1 MPKPDDLAA
10 LAETE
15 KGRVLDDFT
24 FADVELALKVL
35 ILRGGG
41 LAETVKL
48 LAEEGIVISRD
59 ALRYWRDHAFASR
72 YIELRSELA
81 PQLSEEVAA
90 RALERAI
97 QADDAEALY
106 IAAAA
111 EKIDDV
117 SPDKLAASVLALA
130 KAKGEN
136 ITKAQLLRDRPTEI
150 RGSSDTSELL
160 EVLRKHKVLAHDPRT
175 HEDLVVDA
183 EVVEE
188 SPPEEVD
195 DLKEQIRAKLQA
207 GS

>member
-1 MPKPDDLAA
+1 VAKPDDLNA

-15 KGRVLDDFT
+15 KGSVLDNYT
-24 FADVELALKVL
+24 FADVELSLKVL
-35 ILRGGG
+35 ILC
-41 LAETVKL
+41 ASVAKTVKL
-48 LAEEGIVISRD
+48 LADEGIVITKNQ
-59 ALRYWRDHAFASR
+59 LVHWRDSAFSSR

-111 EKIDDV
+111 DKIDDV

-150 RGSSDTSELL
+150 RGSTDTSELL
-160 EVLRKHKVLAHDPRT
+160 EVLRKHGVLAHDPRT

-188 SPPEEVD
+188 PEPEED
-195 DLKEQIRAKLQA
+195 ALKAQIRAKLSA
-207 GS
+207 ST